1 MFDPTPGFIVEEASD
16 VGLVRKLNED
26 SMLSRPML
34 GIWVVADGMGGHSGG
49 DFASQTIIGQFKL
62 IDKNLPAA
70 ALMRTVRQ
78 SLFTS
83 HDLIKHEAE
92 SRGGHTIGST
102 AVSLILSQDHFVC
115 LWVGDSRLYHCREG
129 EVSQLSSDHT
139 LVNEWVEEGKITAEE
154 AESHPHGNV
163 ITRAVG
169 VGDELEIDKI
179 RGHYEPGD
187 RFMLCSDGPTGYM
200 DQADMKDTLANAPM
214 AGIAQR
220 LIDGALAGGGRDN
233 VTVIVVEVPY

>member
-1 MFDPTPGFIVEEASD
+1 MFDPAPIFIVEEATH

-26 SMLSRPML
+26 SMLSRPAL
-34 GIWVVADGMGGHSGG
+34 GVWVVADGMGGHSGG
-49 DFASQTIIGQFKL
+49 DFASQTIVEQIGL
-62 IDKNLPAA
+62 IDRKLPAA
-70 ALMRTVRQ
+70 ALMQTMRQ
-78 SLFTS
+78 SLFNS
-83 HDLIKHEAE
+83 HELIKQEADM
-92 SRGGHTIGST
+92 RDGQTIGST
-102 AVSLILSQDHFVC
+102 AVLLILSQDHFVC
-115 LWVGDSRLYHCREG
+115 LWAGDSRLYHCREG
-129 EVSQLSSDHT
+129 EVSQLSFDHT

-179 RGHYEPGD
+179 RGLYEPGD
-187 RFMLCSDGPTGYM
+187 RFMLCSDGLTGYM
-200 DQADMKDTLANAPM
+200 DQAEMKDTLANAPM

-220 LIDGALAGGGRDN
+220 LVDGALAGGGRDN